1 MADED
6 TFDIYGDDD
15 LISPSS
21 PSQQSG
27 PKKRLRRERSS
38 SAPPLSK
45 SASNGDEENGSPR
58 GKKIKEEDNRD
69 EETKAGT
76 ALKLEEEGE
85 EEEDPF
91 REYDNH
97 VFTRST
103 GKDIPLLSIIL
114 LWLRWFV
121 CIKTL
126 IYSIITILQRMLLLR
141 DQEASLRRDL
151 RNRSNHPRQRR
162 CTSVTCIG

>member
-15 LISPSS
+15 SISPSS

-69 EETKAGT
+69 ETKTGT
-76 ALKLEEEGE
+76 ALKLEEED

-103 GKDIPLLSIIL
+103 DKDIPLLSVIL
-114 LWLRWFV
+114 LLLRWFV
-121 CIKTL
+121 CTERL
-126 IYSIITILQRMLLLR
+126 IYSIITMLQRTLHLR

-151 RNRSNHPRQRR
+151 RSLSNHPRQRR
-162 CTSVTCIG
+162 CTSV